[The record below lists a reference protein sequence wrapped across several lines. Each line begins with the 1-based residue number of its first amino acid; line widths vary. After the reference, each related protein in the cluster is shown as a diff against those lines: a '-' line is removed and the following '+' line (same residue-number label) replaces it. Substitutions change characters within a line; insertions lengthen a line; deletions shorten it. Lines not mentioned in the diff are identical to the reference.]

1 MKILM
6 YGINYAPELTGIG
19 KYTGEM
25 AEWLARRGN
34 EVRVVTAPPYYPWW
48 RVLEGYSA
56 AWYSREQL
64 RGVDVRRCPLW
75 VPKRPS
81 GMTRVLHLASFA
93 ASSLPVMLAQL
104 LWRPDVVV
112 AVEPPL
118 FCAPA
123 AVVVAGLAGS
133 RTWLH
138 VQDFEVDAAFDL
150 GILKSRGV
158 RGFVRAVEKWLLRH
172 FDRISTISGRM
183 LTGLEGKGVTNGR
196 RVFFPNWVDTKAIFP
211 VTAQNSFRCELRIGP
226 REVVALYS
234 GNMGQKQGL
243 EMLIGSARMLAHRG
257 LVRFVLCGQGAAY
270 EGLRRETR
278 DLSNVLW
285 LPLQPEERLNEL
297 LNLADIHLLPQRED
311 AADLVMPSKLT
322 GIMAS
327 GRPVVATAREGT
339 EVWSVVSGRGVTV
352 PPGDPGA
359 FAAAIVELAGD
370 PARRE
375 HLGGEARKYAVNYL
389 DKQKVLIAFEM
400 ELSRL
405 AVSQERVGFRG
416 TRVGGLPC

>member
-1 MKILM
+1 MKILI

-19 KYTGEM
+19 KYSGEM

-34 EVRVVTAPPYYPWW
+34 EVRVVTAPPYYPQW
-48 RVLEGYSA
+48 RVSEGYST
-56 AWYSREQL
+56 WRYRRERL

-75 VPKRPS
+75 VPRRPS
-81 GMTRVLHLASFA
+81 GMTRILHLASFA
-93 ASSLPVMLAQL
+93 LFSFPVMLAQL

-112 AVEPPL
+112 VVEPPL

-133 RTWLH
+133 RAWLH

-150 GILKSRGV
+150 GILRSRGMQGV
-158 RGFVRAVEKWLLRH
+158 VRAVERWLLKR
-172 FDRISTISGRM
+172 FDRTSTISGRM
-183 LTGLEGKGVTNGR
+183 LAGLEGKGVADER
-196 RVFFPNWVDTKAIFP
+196 RVFFPNWVDTRVIQP
-211 VTAQNSFRCELRIGP
+211 VAAQNPFRRELRIGP
-226 REVVALYS
+226 REIVALYS

-243 EMLIGSARMLAHRG
+243 EMLIGSARMLVYRG

-278 DLSNVLW
+278 EMPNVLW

-339 EVWSVVSGRGVTV
+339 EVWSVVRGRGVTV

-359 FAAAIVELAGD
+359 FAAAIVELAND
-370 PARRE
+370 PVRRERLGAEARR
-375 HLGGEARKYAVNYL
+375 YAVDHL
-389 DKQKVLIAFEM
+389 DKEKVLAAFEM

-405 AVSQERVGFRG
+405 AASREAVAY
-416 TRVGGLPC
+416 GLRQRA